1 MGSECS
7 AVEVKRSVDYP
18 LGNMA
23 QSIEEKEEEE
33 EEEERRTGQEESIT

>member
-33 EEEERRTGQEESIT
+33 EEERRTGQEESIT